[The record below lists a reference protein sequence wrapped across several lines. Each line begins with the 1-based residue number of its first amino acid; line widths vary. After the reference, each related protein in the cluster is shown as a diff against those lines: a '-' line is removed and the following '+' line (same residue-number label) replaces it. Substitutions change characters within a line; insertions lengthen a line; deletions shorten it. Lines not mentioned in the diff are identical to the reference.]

1 MSEKLPEPRFKV
13 GDLVVHKGQARTAA
27 LASTMFPDTKNVS
40 VGSVIEV
47 TMRVRGVDAAVTYTV
62 RWTTA
67 GSVNMTVHQHTE
79 DELEAAPEAPTT
91 VSQYISLNFGGNV
104 IYTIYAREDNHKIA
118 MTLEVAADSV
128 EELQDALH
136 LAYHDVFASREA
148 NSEEETEHWFIL
160 VVDTEGIPVIKAEY
174 RSENDPNEPSI
185 TQPVPADIS
194 LLTKGD

>member
-1 MSEKLPEPRFKV
+1 
-13 GDLVVHKGQARTAA
+13 
-27 LASTMFPDTKNVS
+27 
-40 VGSVIEV
+40 
-47 TMRVRGVDAAVTYTV
+47 
-62 RWTTA
+62 
-67 GSVNMTVHQHTE
+67 
-79 DELEAAPEAPTT
+79 
-91 VSQYISLNFGGNV
+91 
-104 IYTIYAREDNHKIA
+104 